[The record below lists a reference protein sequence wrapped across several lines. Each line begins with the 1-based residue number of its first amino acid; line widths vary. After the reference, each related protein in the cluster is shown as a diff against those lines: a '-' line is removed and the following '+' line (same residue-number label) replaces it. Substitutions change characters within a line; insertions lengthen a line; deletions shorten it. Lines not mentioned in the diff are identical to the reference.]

1 MNAIQPSANTG
12 ALVLKVE
19 EDAGVVLATL
29 NRPEKANALSRPVIA
44 ALDDLVTRVEDGWWD
59 GHRVRCLIVTANGGR
74 AFSAGADITELDG
87 IEPGA
92 AVRQMHAGQ
101 QVFSRLENLPV
112 PVISAIEGVA
122 LGGGLELAMATDLRV
137 ASPRARF
144 GQAEITLENLPG
156 WGGTQRLVTIVGRTR
171 ATELILTGRVIDA
184 AEAAAIGLV
193 NEITDNPLQRALE
206 LARIIADRS
215 PVAIA
220 GAKRAILA
228 GIYGG
233 IDYGLR
239 VEADAVGQ
247 CCATSEQR
255 AAVRHFLGRRDAD
268 QPR

>member
-1 MNAIQPSANTG
+1 MNSIQTSTDPEAS
-12 ALVLKVE
+12 VLLVE
-19 EDAGVVLATL
+19 EDAGIVLATL
-29 NRPEKANALSRPVIA
+29 NRPQKANALSRPLIA
-44 ALDDLVTRVEDGWWD
+44 ALGDLVAHVEDGWWD
-59 GHRVRCLIVTANGGR
+59 GHRVRCLVLTANGGR

-87 IEPGA
+87 IGPGA
-92 AVRQMHAGQ
+92 AVRQMHDGQ

-112 PVISAIEGVA
+112 PVISAIDGVA

-156 WGGTQRLVTIVGRTR
+156 WGGTQRLVTIVGRAR
-171 ATELILTGRVIDA
+171 ATEMILTGRVIDA

-193 NEITDNPLQRALE
+193 NEVADDPLRRALD
-206 LARIIADRS
+206 LARTIADRS

-239 VEADAVGQ
+239 VEADAVGE
-247 CCATSEQR
+247 CCATVEQR
-255 AAVRHFLGRRDAD
+255 TAVREFLSRRTK
-268 QPR
+268 